1 VNEIEQT
8 DSKSSHPHRTD
19 KRAPQT
25 QRRQQR
31 LEAEREAAAQRKRKR
46 SIRNWII
53 VGVIAVGA
61 FMAWY
66 FLALDNNG
74 TEEVTPPTVQDSVT
88 TITGVEPTTPESTL
102 TIPEVPPTT
111 TTEFEEI
118 VPPKYTPYTDDDY
131 GSTPCPTSDAD
142 RVLDFDDSFQNCLQ
156 EGVEYTAAF
165 TTTAGEFKVRLD
177 SVNTPGTTNNF
188 ISLARHKYYD
198 GTLLHRSDPSI
209 GIIQGGSPH
218 NNAANDRGPG
228 YNIKDEGTGFNYP
241 RGLLVMARGG
251 APNSASAQFFFSVNE
266 NTRVLNSQGTYVVF
280 GEVIEGIDVLQS
292 ILNSH
297 QDIPNSRLGGAPNPP
312 VTVQLVEIQEGE
324 PTTQAA
330 TLTAP

>member
-1 VNEIEQT
+1 MGSTPEICLGLLRA
-8 DSKSSHPHRTD
+8 KSIT
-19 KRAPQT
+19 
-25 QRRQQR
+25 
-31 LEAEREAAAQRKRKR
+31 
-46 SIRNWII
+46 
-53 VGVIAVGA
+53 
-61 FMAWY
+61 
-66 FLALDNNG
+66 
-74 TEEVTPPTVQDSVT
+74 TPPTADPDVT
-88 TITGVEPTTPESTL
+88 NMTGVDPTTPESTL
-102 TIPEVPPTT
+102 TVPAVPPATTTELEVIVPPT
-111 TTEFEEI
+111 
-118 VPPKYTPYTDDDY
+118 YTPYTDADY
-131 GSTPCPTSDAD
+131 GSTPCPADDAD
-142 RVLDFDDSFQNCLQ
+142 RVLDFSDSFQNCLQ

-198 GTLLHRSDPSI
+198 GTLLHRTDPSI

-218 NNAANDRGPG
+218 NNSANDRGPG

-312 VTVQLVEIQEGE
+312 VTVQLVEIEEGE
-324 PTTQAA
+324 PTPVTTTTIPQ
-330 TLTAP
+330 LLN